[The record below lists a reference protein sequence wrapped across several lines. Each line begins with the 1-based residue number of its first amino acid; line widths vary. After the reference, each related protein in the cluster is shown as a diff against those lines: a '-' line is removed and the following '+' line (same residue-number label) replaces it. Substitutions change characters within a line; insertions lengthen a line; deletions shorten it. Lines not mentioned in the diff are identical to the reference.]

1 MKTFPNSNIIDL
13 SDYMFYHNSLD
24 EFIWLIKLA
33 YSPADI
39 IKRRKY
45 SINVLFQHYIIN
57 TINFRKATKEISSP
71 KANNPAKFV
80 YYLKQGW
87 YNELAASYPNN
98 RLQDDIG
105 TNILLTEDVASW
117 QAELFPS
124 WAITKTYYSI
134 YAYYNSLLFTNTKDC
149 NTYRHRNPTN
159 HFNNVL
165 LSKFSKIILKYPFN
179 IIATD
184 EEHPLEKFRSFE
196 RKEWKY
202 KYASY
207 PRELDYDKKHIAMK
221 TNLDT
226 ASPEEIK
233 KVVKII
239 KESYI
244 SPPPTFYDVENQYYR
259 NLHRVRATLKC
270 KSPVN
275 IIDLMYL
282 FRTWANYTGSDT
294 YIDLQKGGYLRY
306 LQKNL
311 YTLNYFIAGLSE
323 IVAIAFLGEDQFVEV
338 FNEFYNSFIITREE
352 LLSKWYFIP
361 IINRI
366 RIYRHLN
373 LLSSFT
379 VEHTQPQIDTL
390 ILI

>member
-1 MKTFPNSNIIDL
+1 
-13 SDYMFYHNSLD
+13 MFYHNSLD
-24 EFIWLIKLA
+24 EFVWLIKLA
-33 YSPADI
+33 YSPTDI
-39 IKRRKY
+39 IKKRKY

-57 TINFRKATKEISSP
+57 AIEFKNATKNISSP
-71 KANNPAKFV
+71 TANNPTKFI

-87 YNELAASYPNN
+87 YNEMAASYPNS

-105 TNILLTEDVASW
+105 TNISLNKDAALW

-149 NTYRHRNPTN
+149 NTYSHRNPTN

-165 LSKFSKIILKYPFN
+165 LSKFSKTILKYPFN
-179 IIATD
+179 IIAMD
-184 EEHPLEKFRSFE
+184 KDHPLDDFRLFE

-202 KYASY
+202 NYASY
-207 PRELDYDKKHIAMK
+207 PRELDYDKKYIALK
-221 TNLDT
+221 TDIDT
-226 ASPEEIK
+226 ASPEEIE
-233 KVVKII
+233 KVVQII
-239 KESYI
+239 QGKYNS
-244 SPPPTFYDVENQYYR
+244 SLPTFYDVENQYYK
-259 NLHRVRATLKC
+259 NLHKVRATLKC
-270 KSPVN
+270 KAPVN

-311 YTLNYFIAGLSE
+311 YALNYFIAGLSE

-338 FNEFYNSFIITREE
+338 FNEFYNSFIVTREE
-352 LLSKWYFIP
+352 LLSKWHFIP

-366 RIYRHLN
+366 RIYKHLN

-379 VEHTQPQIDTL
+379 VEKTQPQIDTL